1 MPTLRAAVVQAAPV
15 PFDLDRSLAKALQYV
30 DAAASQGAKLI
41 VFPEAFL
48 SGYPKLLDFGAVVGR
63 RTVEGRV
70 MFRRY
75 FESAIDVPGPA
86 VDAIGEIAREH
97 DMYIVIG

>member
-1 MPTLRAAVVQAAPV
+1 MPSIRAAVVQAAPV
-15 PFDLDRSLAKALQYV
+15 PFDLERSLAKAQQFI
-30 DAAASQGAKLI
+30 DAAAPQGAQLV

-63 RTVEGRV
+63 RSADGRV

-75 FESAIDVPGPA
+75 FESAVDVPGP
-86 VDAIGEIAREH
+86 VTDALRSEEH
-97 DMYIVIG
+97 TSELQSHS